1 MEAKKLSCRH
11 LGGAIAMKFTNRY
24 KEMQRLDR
32 LASLP
37 EGGLAVI
44 WGRRRVGKSR
54 LLLEWCRKY
63 KGVYYTADE
72 SSASV
77 QRKYL
82 AIAIDQVLPGF
93 AAVEYPDWRTLF
105 LRLARDAITARWN
118 GPLVLDELP
127 YLISTTPELPS
138 ILQKFI
144 DNEAKQANFIIA
156 LSGSSQR
163 MMQGAIL
170 DASAPLYGR
179 AQELIKLGPISV
191 SYLGEALNVTN
202 PIEII
207 ESYAIWGGIPR
218 YWELV
223 ANRGAEFL
231 ETIDSIV
238 LDPMGQLFD
247 EPNRLLLEE
256 APSAISLRPILDAIG
271 LGAHKL
277 SEIAGRIGQ
286 QATSLGRP
294 MHRLIEL
301 DLVER
306 EIPYG
311 MEEQNSKRALYKIK
325 DPFLRFWFEI
335 VASQRSV
342 LAQTT
347 SFNRKKM
354 LQKVLPSL
362 FALMWEE
369 LCRQAIPLLS
379 QIWGDEHF
387 GVAGRYWHGN
397 GPEWDMLAETYDR
410 SHLFIAEAKWTK
422 KAPSA
427 SWVSQ
432 TVRELK
438 AKGIPPIGCRKECTI
453 SYGLFIPEK
462 PQNLE
467 YQPDVRII
475 DAQEVL
481 AALKQI

>member
-1 MEAKKLSCRH
+1 
-11 LGGAIAMKFTNRY
+11 MKFTNR
-24 KEMQRLDR
+24 KREMERLDR

-37 EGGLAVI
+37 EGGLAVV
-44 WGRRRVGKSR
+44 WGRRRVGKTR
-54 LLLEWCRKY
+54 LLLEWCRKH

-93 AAVEYPDWRTLF
+93 AAVEYPDWVTLF
-105 LRLARDAITARWN
+105 FRLARDAKAANWK
-118 GPLVLDELP
+118 GPLILDELP
-127 YLISTTPELPS
+127 YLIITTPELPS
-138 ILQKFI
+138 VLQKFI
-144 DNEAKQANFIIA
+144 DNEAKQANLIIA

-170 DASAPLYGR
+170 DVSAPLYGR

-191 SYLGEALNVTN
+191 SYIGEALNVTS
-202 PIEII
+202 PVEII
-207 ESYAIWGGIPR
+207 ESYAVWGGIPR

-256 APSAISLRPILDAIG
+256 SPSAITLRPILDAIG

-277 SEIAGRIGQ
+277 SEIASRIGQ

-311 MEEQNSKRALYKIK
+311 MEEQNSKRALYRIK

-335 VASQRSV
+335 VASHRSV
-342 LAQTT
+342 LAQTRPT
-347 SFNRKKM
+347 NRKKM

-362 FALMWEE
+362 FSRMWEE
-369 LCRQAIPLLS
+369 LCRQAVPWLS
-379 QIWGDEHF
+379 QTWGDEHY
-387 GVAGRYWHGN
+387 GKACRYWHGN
-397 GPEWDMLAETYDR
+397 GPEWDMLAETYDCR
-410 SHLFIAEAKWTK
+410 HLFIGEAKWTK
-422 KAPSA
+422 KEPSA
-427 SWVSQ
+427 SWVSEE
-432 TVRELK
+432 VRELK
-438 AKGIPPIGCRKECTI
+438 AKGLPPIGHAKGCSV
-453 SYGLFIPEK
+453 SYALFIPHK
-462 PQNLE
+462 PQLLE
-467 YQPDVRII
+467 LEPDVRVV

-481 AALKQI
+481 AALRQI

>member
-1 MEAKKLSCRH
+1 
-11 LGGAIAMKFTNRY
+11 MKFTNRQR
-24 KEMQRLDR
+24 EMQRLDR

-37 EGGLAVI
+37 KGGLAVV
-44 WGRRRVGKSR
+44 WGRRRVGKTR
-54 LLLEWCRKY
+54 LLLEWCRKH

-82 AIAIDQVLPGF
+82 AIAIDQALPGF
-93 AAVEYPDWRTLF
+93 AAVEYPDWGTLF
-105 LRLARDAITARWN
+105 LRLARDAIAAKWR
-118 GPLVLDELP
+118 GPLVVDELP
-127 YLISTTPELPS
+127 YLIATAPELPS
-138 ILQKFI
+138 VLQKFI
-144 DNEAKQANFIIA
+144 DNEAKQADLIIA

-191 SYLGEALNVTN
+191 SYLGEALNVTS
-202 PIEII
+202 PVEII

-223 ANRGAEFL
+223 ANRGADFL
-231 ETIDSIV
+231 ENIDSIV

-256 APSAISLRPILDAIG
+256 SPSAITLRPILDAIG

-301 DLVER
+301 DLVAR

-335 VASQRSV
+335 VASHRSV

-347 SFNRKKM
+347 STNRKKM
-354 LQKVLPSL
+354 LHKVLPTI
-362 FALMWEE
+362 FAAMWEE
-369 LCRQAIPLLS
+369 LCRQAIPWLS
-379 QIWGDEHF
+379 QIWGDEHY
-387 GVAGRYWHGN
+387 GQACRYWHGN
-397 GPEWDMLAETYDR
+397 GPEWDMVAETYDR
-410 SHLFIAEAKWTK
+410 GHLIIGEAKWTK
-422 KAPSA
+422 NTPSA
-427 SWVSQ
+427 SWIFEAI
-432 TVRELK
+432 RELK
-438 AKGIPPIGCRKECTI
+438 AKGLPPIGYRNGCST
-453 SYGLFIPEK
+453 SYVLFIPEK
-462 PQNLE
+462 PQYLE
-467 YQPDVRII
+467 LEPNVRVV

-481 AALKQI
+481 TALRQV